1 MSRAASHKLLFIA
14 GLLLIAVGLGVLI
27 DPLAVAGSS
36 AALGSETNLMS
47 ELRGPGGLLL
57 GCGILIVIG
66 AVRST
71 HTTLALTLSA
81 LAFGGFGLSRLVS
94 LLLDG
99 VPSGAVLSAMALE
112 LLIGGLSVIALL
124 SSNGEGVRRPVGVG
138 R

>member
-1 MSRAASHKLLFIA
+1 MSRAASYRLLLIA
-14 GLLLIAVGLGVLI
+14 GLLLVAVGLGVLI

-36 AALGSETNLMS
+36 PTLGSETNLMS

-57 GCGILIVIG
+57 ACGILIVIG

-71 HTTLALTLSA
+71 HTQLALTLSA

-99 VPSGAVLSAMALE
+99 IPSGAVLAAMALE

-124 SSNGEGVRRPVGVG
+124 SRDGDGARRPVGVG

>member
-1 MSRAASHKLLFIA
+1 MSNATSHKLLFIA
-14 GLLLIAVGLGVLI
+14 GLLLVAVGLGVLI

-57 GCGILIVIG
+57 GCGILVIVG
-66 AVRST
+66 AVRSAYT
-71 HTTLALTLSA
+71 RLALTLSA

-99 VPSGAVLSAMALE
+99 VPSGAVLAAMAVE
-112 LLIGGLSVIALL
+112 LIIGVLSVVALFTY
-124 SSNGEGVRRPVGVG
+124 EARRPIGAA